1 MSPETTC
8 DTLQRPRAREGR
20 EGRILSLLLAGRT
33 LTEICAATRIS
44 RQTVWRIRRRPEFEE
59 SFKAARSELLSGVLH
74 KLQNDGADY
83 ADVLHALATN
93 EKARGS
99 DRVQAARNGLD
110 LMFRGV
116 ELFDF
121 EQRLQKLES
130 IAGGGSDNATN
141 RYPGV

>member
-20 EGRILSLLLAGRT
+20 EARILSLLLAGRN
-33 LTEICAATRIS
+33 LAEICAAVPVS
-44 RQTVWRIRRRPEFEE
+44 RATLWRIRTRPEFEVA
-59 SFKAARSELLSGVLH
+59 FRAARFELLSGVLH
-74 KLQNDGADY
+74 KLQNDASDH

-121 EQRLQKLES
+121 EQRLQRLERV
-130 IAGGGSDNATN
+130 AGGGK
-141 RYPGV
+141 